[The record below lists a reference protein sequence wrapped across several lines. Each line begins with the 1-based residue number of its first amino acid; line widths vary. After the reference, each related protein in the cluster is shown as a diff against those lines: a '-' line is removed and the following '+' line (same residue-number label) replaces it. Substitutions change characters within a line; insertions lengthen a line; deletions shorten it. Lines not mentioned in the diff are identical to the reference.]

1 MATRRRFLKTV
12 AVGSVGLGVLAMTG
26 CGDDSTGTDSGTAT
40 DTGTADTG
48 TADTGTADTGTADTG
63 TAACTGTTT
72 NISANHGHAVDVPG
86 SDVAAGA
93 QVVYDIQG
101 TASHT
106 HDLTV
111 AAADFTTLQGGG
123 PVTITSSLSN
133 GHTHAVTIS
142 CA

>member
-48 TADTGTADTGTADTG
+48 TADTGTA
-63 TAACTGTTT
+63 ACTGTTT
-72 NISANHGHAVDVPG
+72 NISANHGHALDVLG

>member
-40 DTGTADTG
+40 
-48 TADTGTADTGTADTG
+48 DTGTADTG

-123 PVTITSSLSN
+123 PVTITSSLTN
-133 GHTHAVTIS
+133 GHTHDVTIS

>member
-48 TADTGTADTGTADTG
+48 TA
-63 TAACTGTTT
+63 ACTGTTT
-72 NISANHGHAVDVPG
+72 NISANHGHALDVLG

-123 PVTITSSLSN
+123 PVTITSSLTN
-133 GHTHAVTIS
+133 GHTHDVTIS